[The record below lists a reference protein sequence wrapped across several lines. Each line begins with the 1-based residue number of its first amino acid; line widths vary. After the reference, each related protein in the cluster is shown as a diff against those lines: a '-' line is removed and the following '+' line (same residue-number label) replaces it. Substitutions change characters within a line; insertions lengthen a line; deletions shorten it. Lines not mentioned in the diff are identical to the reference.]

1 MLRRTLY
8 LLNSKKIGNDIISQY
23 GQYMLIPPDKNSNWP
38 SNLPVK
44 AIIIGSNELYKNNTA
59 THNSIISGHGIFNSG
74 SFQRIPP
81 HADGTY
87 LPEH

>member
-59 THNSIISGHGIFNSG
+59 THNSIISAYINLRYGPIILLKIFFESL
-74 SFQRIPP
+74 S
-81 HADGTY
+81 
-87 LPEH
+87 